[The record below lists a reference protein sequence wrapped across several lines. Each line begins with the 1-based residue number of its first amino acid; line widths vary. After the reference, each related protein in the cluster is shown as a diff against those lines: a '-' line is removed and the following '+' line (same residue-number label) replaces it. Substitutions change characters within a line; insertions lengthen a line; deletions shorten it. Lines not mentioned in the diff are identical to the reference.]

1 MKTIYVY
8 WDDAQTVSPLPVGRL
23 YADVIRGKEV
33 FSFEFVASWLKQSVC
48 RHLDP
53 DLQLFGGPQYVSDK
67 KPNFGAFTDSCP
79 DRWGRVLIERR
90 ESVRAKEE
98 GRSRRTMME
107 SDFLLGVHDE
117 TRMGALRFKIAEDG
131 PFLDDEPDY
140 AAPPLASLRELQ
152 EASWH
157 LENDDDA
164 DMRKWLQILLAPG
177 SSLGGARP
185 KANIRKPDGSLWIAK
200 FPSQKDRTD
209 VGAWEAVAMTLASRC
224 GVEVAPFEIVRYG
237 QYATFTTR
245 RFDRNAEGKRLHFT
259 SAMSMLGYADGQ
271 TDGCSYLEI
280 AEWISRY
287 SAQASAD
294 LIQMWRRIVF
304 NIAISNCDDHLR
316 NHGFLLTEKGWR
328 LSPAYDLNPSY
339 YGGGLSL
346 NITED
351 DNSLD
356 MDLAREVAP
365 FFGVSEKNAET
376 IIGEVHDAVSG
387 WRRVASKLGISRAEQ
402 ELMGRAFSNVK
413 GLEG

>member
-23 YADVIRGKEV
+23 YAEAIRGKEV
-33 FSFEFVASWLKQSVC
+33 FSFEFDSSWLKQSVC

-67 KPNFGAFTDSCP
+67 KPNFGVFTDSCP

-90 ESVRAKEE
+90 RRLTVSGE
-98 GRSRRTMME
+98 GLAVSGRKPLME

-117 TRMGALRFKIAEDG
+117 TRMGALRFKAAEDG

-157 LENDDDA
+157 LETDDDA
-164 DMRKWLQILLAPG
+164 DVRRWLQILLAPG

-200 FPSQKDRTD
+200 FPSRNDRTD
-209 VGAWEAVAMTLASRC
+209 VGAWEAVAMTLAERC
-224 GVEVAPFEIVRYG
+224 GVTVAPFEIVRYG
-237 QYATFTTR
+237 QYATFMTR
-245 RFDRNAEGKRLHFT
+245 RFDRNAEGGRVHFT

-287 SAQASAD
+287 SAQVTVD
-294 LIQMWRRIVF
+294 LVQMWRRIVF
-304 NIAISNCDDHLR
+304 NISISNCDDHLR

-346 NITED
+346 NITEA
-351 DNSLD
+351 DNALD

-365 FFGVSEKNAET
+365 FFGVPEKDAEA
-376 IIGEVHDAVSG
+376 IIGEVRDAVSG
-387 WRRVASKLGISRAEQ
+387 WQRVASKLGISREEQ
-402 ELMGRAFSNVK
+402 EMMAGAF
-413 GLEG
+413 GIR

>member
-23 YADVIRGKEV
+23 YADATRGKEV
-33 FSFEFVASWLKQSVC
+33 FSFEFDASWLKQSVC

-53 DLQLFGGPQYVSDK
+53 DLQLYRGPQYVSDK
-67 KPNFGAFTDSCP
+67 KQNFGVFTDSCP

-98 GRSRRTMME
+98 KRIRRTLME

-117 TRMGALRFKIAEDG
+117 TRMGALRFKTAQDG
-131 PFLDDEPDY
+131 PFLDNEPDY
-140 AAPPLASLRELQ
+140 ATPPLTSLRELQ

-164 DMRKWLQILLAPG
+164 NVRKWLQILLAPG

-200 FPSQKDRTD
+200 FPSRNDITD
-209 VGAWEAVAMTLASRC
+209 VGAWENVAMTLAERC
-224 GVEVAPFEIVRYG
+224 GVIVAPFDIVRYG
-237 QYATFTTR
+237 QYSTFMTR
-245 RFDRNAEGKRLHFT
+245 RFDRNAEGKRVHFS
-259 SAMSMLGYADGQ
+259 SAMSMLGYADGK
-271 TDGCSYLEI
+271 TDGCSYLEM

-287 SAQASAD
+287 SAQVTAD
-294 LIQMWRRIVF
+294 LVQMWRRIVF

-346 NITED
+346 NITES

-365 FFGVSEKNAET
+365 FFGVPEKDAEA
-376 IIGEVHDAVSG
+376 IIGEVRDAVRG
-387 WRRVASKLGISRAEQ
+387 WRRVASKLGISREEQ
-402 ELMGRAFSNVK
+402 EMMAKAF
-413 GLEG
+413 LFE

>member
-8 WDDAQTVSPLPVGRL
+8 WDDVQTVSPLPVGRL
-23 YADVIRGKEV
+23 YADAIRGKEV
-33 FSFEFVASWLKQSVC
+33 FSFEFDASWLKHSVC

-67 KPNFGAFTDSCP
+67 KPNFGVFTDSCP

-117 TRMGALRFKIAEDG
+117 TRMGALRFKTAENG
-131 PFLDDEPDY
+131 PFLDDEPDCS
-140 AAPPLASLRELQ
+140 APPLVSLQELQ

-157 LENDDDA
+157 LENDDDP
-164 DMRKWLQILLAPG
+164 DVRKWLQILLAPG

-209 VGAWEAVAMTLASRC
+209 VGAWEAVAMTLAERC
-224 GVEVAPFEIVRYG
+224 GVEVAPFEMVRYG
-237 QYATFTTR
+237 QYATFMTR
-245 RFDRNAEGKRLHFT
+245 RFDRNPEGKRVHFT

-271 TDGCSYLEI
+271 TDGCSYLDI

-294 LIQMWRRIVF
+294 LVQMWRRIVF

-328 LSPAYDLNPSY
+328 LSPAYDLNPSC

-346 NITED
+346 NITES
-351 DNSLD
+351 DNSQD

-365 FFGVSEKNAET
+365 FFGVPEKEAET
-376 IIGEVHDAVSG
+376 IIGEVRDAVSG
-387 WRRVASKLGISRAEQ
+387 WRSVAGKLGISRSEQ
-402 ELMGRAFSNVK
+402 EKMAEAFMF
-413 GLEG
+413 G